1 MAKQNHQKA
10 TMQKSV
16 AQQIRLNLNVITPDN
31 FEKKFKELRQHLF
44 PDLKSKDEADL
55 EGEDWDETKKLTDE
69 NINIDILT
77 LIVENIFRK
86 AQLEKEY
93 TIFYG
98 QLCEEMIS
106 LELKLR
112 NEAAKI
118 ANMKNSQF
126 RKTLFNVCK

>member
-1 MAKQNHQKA
+1 
-10 TMQKSV
+10 
-16 AQQIRLNLNVITPDN
+16 LNLNVITPDN

>member
-1 MAKQNHQKA
+1 LAKQNHQKA